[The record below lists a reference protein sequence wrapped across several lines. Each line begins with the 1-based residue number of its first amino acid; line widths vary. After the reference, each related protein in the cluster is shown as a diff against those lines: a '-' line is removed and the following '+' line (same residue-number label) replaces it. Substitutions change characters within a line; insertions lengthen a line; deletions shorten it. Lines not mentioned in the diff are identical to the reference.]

1 MTSESERVFVE
12 TYDTTLRDGSQG
24 EGISFTI
31 DDKLRILGHLT
42 SFGMTYVEGGW
53 PGSNPKDAEFFAR
66 ARDRDLGKTSLAAFG
81 STRRAGLVPEDDPNL
96 AALLAAGTPVCT
108 IFGKTSTLHVTEV
121 LRTTLDQ
128 NLAMI
133 EESVRFLCSAGKRV
147 IYDAEHF
154 FDGYRADQGYALAT
168 LAAAA
173 RGGAETLVLCDTNG
187 GSLPWD
193 VEAATR
199 RAIQSVPGV
208 RFGIHVHDD
217 TGCGVANTLSAV
229 RAGARHVQG
238 TINGYGERCG
248 NANLSVIIP
257 NLELKLG
264 FRCIEPGRLRELTEL
279 SHFVA
284 DIANQLLD
292 PQTAYVGRSAFAHK
306 GGVHVAAMRRH
317 ESSYQHIAPELVG
330 NSMRVLVSELSG
342 RANVLSK
349 AEELGLSVDAGA
361 ELDTLR
367 EIKDAEARGLSYE
380 SAEASVALLL
390 KRRVAGYQPLFEI
403 LDYQVQVGKRRSSE
417 TFAEAV
423 VKLRV
428 GNEILHTAAEG
439 NGPVGALDAA
449 LRKALYP
456 VYPAVSR
463 IHLADYKVR
472 ILDSASG
479 TGAITRV
486 LIDSQSDEGAWSTV
500 GASSNI
506 IAASLDALVDS
517 IEFGLLRTGAEP
529 PTEPLSGEAR
539 ALARASEPP
548 PGPASAPSPTPAAA
562 AGFPRS

>member
-1 MTSESERVFVE
+1 
-12 TYDTTLRDGSQG
+12 
-24 EGISFTI
+24 
-31 DDKLRILGHLT
+31 
-42 SFGMTYVEGGW
+42 
-53 PGSNPKDAEFFAR
+53 
-66 ARDRDLGKTSLAAFG
+66 
-81 STRRAGLVPEDDPNL
+81 
-96 AALLAAGTPVCT
+96 
-108 IFGKTSTLHVTEV
+108 
-121 LRTTLDQ
+121 
-128 NLAMI
+128 
-133 EESVRFLCSAGKRV
+133 
-147 IYDAEHF
+147 
-154 FDGYRADQGYALAT
+154 
-168 LAAAA
+168 
-173 RGGAETLVLCDTNG
+173 
-187 GSLPWD
+187 
-193 VEAATR
+193 
-199 RAIQSVPGV
+199 
-208 RFGIHVHDD
+208 
-217 TGCGVANTLSAV
+217 
-229 RAGARHVQG
+229 
-238 TINGYGERCG
+238 
-248 NANLSVIIP
+248 
-257 NLELKLG
+257 
-264 FRCIEPGRLRELTEL
+264 
-279 SHFVA
+279 VA

-361 ELDTLR
+361 EVETLR

-390 KRRVAGYQPLFEI
+390 KRRSAGYQPLFEI

-456 VYPAVSR
+456 VYPAVNR

-539 ALARASEPP
+539 SLARASDPP
-548 PGPASAPSPTPAAA
+548 PAPASAPSPATAAA
-562 AGFPRS
+562 AGVPRS